1 MEERKESAGAG
12 SPIPGPFRLKCPKWL
27 AAALLYGIS
36 WSGFTG
42 FNLSFIAWFA
52 FVPLFA
58 DLEERNTFRAFYS
71 RSLLFSAVAYFIICH
86 GFLVTAWTHP
96 FIFIGAADELF
107 LTSIP
112 FALIYPF
119 KKRFGFKTALAVLP
133 FVLPL
138 WEWLYQRFEHTT
150 GYLMLSNSQ
159 CANTP
164 LIQFIDILGVWSI
177 GFWVTAFNVLLF
189 LLYRKRASRSAS
201 RTAVILV
208 VLAMTVP
215 PLGYYA
221 YKNSNPGHAA
231 EKRIR
236 ITLIHTRF
244 SLSES
249 SPDRGV
255 DRLERLAFLT
265 DSIDYELKSKNLRS
279 DLYVWHEGAID
290 SGRDPAIIAFLDTA
304 VNDWRTPLLSGMKT
318 LPENAPEGD
327 LRSVNRAALF
337 EADARGHNP
346 SQTYDK
352 IRLFPI
358 RETIPYR
365 SLLSKIPFFT
375 RPLDDP
381 ALTRPGDGIR
391 LIEIANGQGERI
403 RIGTPI
409 CQEQNYPYL
418 WSGMA
423 AEGADCFVQL
433 SFESWWTLEYFKR
446 QMAGITRLRCI
457 ETGRGAARCSNAG
470 VTTFIDGMGRI
481 LSPAAQK
488 EGAITADL
496 PIRAGGTTFFTRHQN
511 LFPLFCLAMTVLI
524 AAVPAL
530 RRRLPVR

>member
-1 MEERKESAGAG
+1 
-12 SPIPGPFRLKCPKWL
+12 
-27 AAALLYGIS
+27 
-36 WSGFTG
+36 
-42 FNLSFIAWFA
+42 
-52 FVPLFA
+52 
-58 DLEERNTFRAFYS
+58 
-71 RSLLFSAVAYFIICH
+71 
-86 GFLVTAWTHP
+86 VTAWTHP
-96 FIFIGAADELF
+96 SIYIGAADELF

-119 KKRFGFKTALAVLP
+119 KRRFGFKTALALLP

-164 LIQFIDILGVWSI
+164 LIQFIDMLGVWSI

-189 LLYRKRASRSAS
+189 LQYKKWLSDPKSRSERRGFAF
-201 RTAVILV
+201 VFI
-208 VLAMTVP
+208 AMLVP
-215 PLGYYA
+215 PLCYYA
-221 YKNSNPGHAA
+221 WKDSRFDQSPA
-231 EKRIR
+231 KRIR
-236 ITLIHTRF
+236 ITLIQTRF

-255 DRLERLAFLT
+255 DRIERLTFLT
-265 DSIDYELKSKNLRS
+265 DSIDHELKSKNLRS

-337 EADARGHNP
+337 EAEARGHNP
-346 SQTYDK
+346 GQTYDK
-352 IRLFPI
+352 IRLFPV
-358 RETIPYR
+358 RETVPYLP
-365 SLLSKIPFFT
+365 LLSKIPFFPISL
-375 RPLDDP
+375 RDP
-381 ALTRPGDGIR
+381 ALTRPGGGIR
-391 LIEIANGQGERI
+391 LIEVANEQGERI

-409 CQEQNYPYL
+409 CQEQNYPYI

-423 AEGADCFVQL
+423 AGGADCFVQL

-446 QMAGITRLRCI
+446 QMAGVTRLRCI

-470 VTTFIDGMGRI
+470 VTMFIDGMGRI
-481 LSPAAQK
+481 LSPAAK
-488 EGAITADL
+488 GEGAVTADL
-496 PIRAGGTTFFTRHQN
+496 PIRDAGTTFFTRHQN